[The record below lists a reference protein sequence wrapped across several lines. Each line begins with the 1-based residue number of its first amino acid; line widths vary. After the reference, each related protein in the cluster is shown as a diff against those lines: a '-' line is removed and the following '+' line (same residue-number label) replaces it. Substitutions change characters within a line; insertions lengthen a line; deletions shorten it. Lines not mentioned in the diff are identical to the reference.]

1 MFYVFVSQCLKW
13 WMSCQP
19 TDEEA
24 ELMYD
29 VLYGFEKNNKW
40 MLQLKHAFTTLENW
54 EYTEDSVTLAEA
66 GIRSKG
72 KDLKGSIAQLIA
84 YVKVD

>member
-1 MFYVFVSQCLKW
+1 
-13 WMSCQP
+13 
-19 TDEEA
+19 
-24 ELMYD
+24 
-29 VLYGFEKNNKW
+29 
-40 MLQLKHAFTTLENW
+40 LENW